1 MNTEIAAL
9 KGHLSDLKMRK
20 MDLELKIDANIK
32 AAKQMLAASAIKP
45 IDQIDVEAAV
55 VNLKEAA
62 ELKHKRAEVITK
74 IGTIELELS

>member
-32 AAKQMLAASAIKP
+32 AAKQLLAASAIKP
-45 IDQIDVEAAV
+45 IDQIDVDAAV

-62 ELKHKRAEVITK
+62 ELKRKRAEVITK
-74 IGTIELELS
+74 IGKIEQELA

>member
-32 AAKQMLAASAIKP
+32 AAKQLLAASAIKP
-45 IDQIDVEAAV
+45 IDQIDIEAAV
-55 VNLKEAA
+55 VNLKEAVA
-62 ELKHKRAEVITK
+62 LKRERAEAISNIEK
-74 IGTIELELS
+74 IEQELS

>member
-32 AAKQMLAASAIKP
+32 AVKQLLAASAITP
-45 IDQIDVEAAV
+45 IDRIDVDAAV
-55 VNLKEAA
+55 VNLREAA
-62 ELKHKRAEVITK
+62 TLKRERAEVIEK
-74 IGTIELELS
+74 IGKIEQELT